1 MTAEAYEITFRER
14 AERKRTLG
22 VFLFVAAGGIW
33 LWLAY
38 QLFAPFSLSYGSSS
52 SKTCASRVFY
62 DEGDSG
68 KRSYAAVEGD
78 RCAAARDSAD
88 LLGMLMVSLP
98 LAAVGV
104 FQYTSGSVSLA
115 MRRHAEEL
123 AVLRA
128 LPKS

>member
-1 MTAEAYEITFRER
+1 MTADAYEIAFRER

-22 VFLFVAAGGIW
+22 VFLFIATGGIW

-38 QLFAPFSLSYGSSS
+38 QLFAPFSLSGSSS
-52 SKTCASRVFY
+52 SRTCASRVFY

-68 KRSYAAVEGD
+68 KRSYADAEGD

-88 LLGMLMVSLP
+88 LLGMLVVSLP
-98 LAAVGV
+98 LAAVGL
-104 FQYTSGSVSLA
+104 FQYTSGTVSLA
-115 MRRHAEEL
+115 MRRHTEEL

-128 LPKS
+128 LPKR

>member
-1 MTAEAYEITFRER
+1 MTAEAYEITFRQR
-14 AERKRTLG
+14 AERKRTVG
-22 VFLFVAAGGIW
+22 VFLFIATGGIW

-38 QLFAPFSLSYGSSS
+38 QLFAPFSLGSSS
-52 SKTCASRVFY
+52 TRTCASRVFY

-68 KRSYAAVEGD
+68 KRSYADAEGD

-88 LLGMLMVSLP
+88 LLGMLVVSLP

-104 FQYTSGSVSLA
+104 FQYTSGTVSLA
-115 MRRHAEEL
+115 LRRHTEEL

-128 LPKS
+128 LPKR